1 MEKTRLVNVYRLYK
15 LSKGVGNT
23 FSDDFKKLERDLH
36 VVTNDYAELINRH
49 STINGLLYEKDE
61 KASELYWKK
70 QPFDGIVAQKV
81 VEAPKAEVPEPAIVE
96 EKEDKEDKVEDVKP
110 PVAKKLG
117 FKK

>member
-1 MEKTRLVNVYRLYK
+1 MAQGRMVNVYRLYK

-23 FSDDFKKLERDLH
+23 FSNEFKKIERDLH

-49 STINGLLYEKDE
+49 STINGLLYEIDE

-70 QPFDGIVAQKV
+70 LPFDGVVAEKV
-81 VEAPKAEVPEPAIVE
+81 AESPKTEVPEPTIV
-96 EKEDKEDKVEDVKP
+96 DDKVEKVAEEKP
-110 PVAKKLG
+110 AVTKKLG

>member
-1 MEKTRLVNVYRLYK
+1 MEQTRLVNVYRLYK

-23 FSDDFKKLERDLH
+23 FSNEFKKLERDLH

-49 STINGLLYEKDE
+49 SVINGSLYEIDE

-70 QPFDGIVAQKV
+70 LPFDGVIAEKVTESPKEEVVA
-81 VEAPKAEVPEPAIVE
+81 PEITQE
-96 EKEDKEDKVEDVKP
+96 KVEKVAEEKP